1 MKKTIVIGTVDV
13 EIYNH
18 LRAELDGPDYAVR
31 LVQRGVK
38 ILLEILDNDIDLL
51 ILDVDVAGAM
61 NVDILPVIR
70 RIRPRLPVI
79 LITEDVNA
87 KIRKMAAEL
96 GVIYQAYKPMT
107 NAETNA
113 IALATNRL
121 TRRPL
126 YGIAQL

>member
-1 MKKTIVIGTVDV
+1 MKKTIIIGTVDV
-13 EIYNH
+13 EIFNH
-18 LRAELDGPDYAVR
+18 LRAELDGPDYSVR
-31 LVQRGVK
+31 QVQRGVN

-51 ILDVDVAGAM
+51 ILDVDLTGIIA
-61 NVDILPVIR
+61 VDILPVIR

-107 NAETNA
+107 NAETSA
-113 IALATNRL
+113 IARATNRL
-121 TRRPL
+121 ISRPL
-126 YGIAQL
+126 YDIAAL